1 MHRMSPL
8 DASFLHLEDHV
19 TQLHIGSLTILEGP
33 PPPFEDVLEM
43 VAGKLALVPRYRQV
57 VRFVPLAMGRPVWVD
72 DSHFNLR
79 YHLRR
84 TALPAPG
91 GEEELRI
98 LVGRIMSQHLDRA
111 KPLWEMWMV
120 EGLGAGRWALISKV
134 HHCMVDGVS
143 GTDLLTVIL
152 DRERKPVVSRQDPWK
167 PEPAPSGARLLA
179 DALVERTVSPYEA
192 LRATRAALRAP
203 RQFASL
209 LEDTARGM
217 IGMRGLVRRTVPS
230 SLNGPIGPHRRWSW
244 ARSQLSDVKAVRGAL
259 GGTVNDVVLACI
271 TNGFRELLRSRGE
284 SIDRVVRTMVPVSV
298 RSPGERGTYN
308 NRVSA
313 MFAEL
318 PVGIDDPRDRLD
330 SIRTQMEGLKES
342 KQAVAGEVLTS
353 LTGFAPPMLLALGE
367 RVATRVPQRSVNT
380 VTTNVPGPQYPL
392 YAAGRRLL
400 EAFPYVPL
408 GGRVRVGVAIFSY
421 DGALNFGVTGDYD
434 SAPDVN
440 VLCEGIEQG
449 MAALV
454 KLSAPPRVTP
464 KTRPKSRA
472 AKVAKRST
480 APRSTQRARPLR
492 QED

>member
-1 MHRMSPL
+1 MNRMSPL
-8 DASFLHLEDHV
+8 DASFLHLEDDV
-19 TQLHIGSLTILEGP
+19 TQLHIGSVAILEGP
-33 PPPFEDVLEM
+33 PPPFEEVLRM
-43 VAGKLALVPRYRQV
+43 VSGKLALVPRYRQV
-57 VRFVPLAMGRPVWVD
+57 VRFVPFAMGRPVWAD
-72 DSHFNLR
+72 DAHFNLG

-98 LVGRIMSQHLDRA
+98 LVGRIMSQQLDRA
-111 KPLWEMWMV
+111 KPLWEMWMA

-152 DRERKPVVSRQDPWK
+152 DKERDPVASPSDGWT
-167 PEPAPSGARLLA
+167 PEPAPTGMRLLA
-179 DALVERTVSPYEA
+179 DAVLQRTVSPYEA
-192 LRATRAALRAP
+192 VRSARAALRAP
-203 RQFASL
+203 RQFARIV
-209 LEDTARGM
+209 EDTTRGLV
-217 IGMRGLVRRTVPS
+217 GMRGLVRRTPPS
-230 SLNGPIGPHRRWSW
+230 SLNGPISPHRRWSW
-244 ARSQLSDVKAVRGAL
+244 ARSQLSDVKAIRAAL

-271 TNGFRELLRSRGE
+271 TNGFRELLLSRGE

-318 PVGIDDPRDRLD
+318 PVGIEDPAERLD
-330 SIRTQMEGLKES
+330 SIRAQMEGLKES

-353 LTGFAPPMLLALGE
+353 LSGFAPPMLLALGE
-367 RVATRVPQRSVNT
+367 RVATRVPQRNVNT

-408 GGRVRVGVAIFSY
+408 GGRVRIGVAIFSY

-434 SAPDVN
+434 TAYDVG
-440 VLCEGIEQG
+440 VLCDGIEKG
-449 MAALV
+449 VSELV
-454 KLSAPPRVTP
+454 KLATASRRPASATRTRRPAKPRAAAARAAGVRTP
-464 KTRPKSRA
+464 KKPAPK
-472 AKVAKRST
+472 
-480 APRSTQRARPLR
+480 
-492 QED
+492 

>member
-1 MHRMSPL
+1 MQRMSPL
-8 DASFLHLEDHV
+8 DASFLHLEDDV
-19 TQLHIGSLTILEGP
+19 TQLHIGSVTILEGP
-33 PPPFEDVLEM
+33 PPPFDEVVGM
-43 VAGKLALVPRYRQV
+43 VTGKLSLVPRYRQV

-72 DSHFNLR
+72 DAHFNLR

-98 LVGRIMSQHLDRA
+98 LVGRIMSQQLDRA

-120 EGLGAGRWALISKV
+120 EGLGAGRWALVSKV

-152 DRERKPVVSRQDPWK
+152 DKERDPGAPPDDAWT
-167 PEPAPSGARLLA
+167 PEPAPSGVRLLA
-179 DALVERTVSPYEA
+179 DALLERTVSPYEA
-192 LRATRAALRAP
+192 LRSARAAVRAP
-203 RQFASL
+203 LQFAGVV
-209 LEDTARGM
+209 EDTARSL
-217 IGMRGLVRRTVPS
+217 IGMRGLVRRTPPS
-230 SLNGPIGPHRRWSW
+230 SLNGPISPHRRWSW
-244 ARSQLSDVKAVRGAL
+244 ARSQLSDVKTIRAAL

-271 TNGFRELLRSRGE
+271 TNGFRQLLLSRGE

-318 PVGIDDPRDRLD
+318 PVGIEDPTERLN
-330 SIRTQMEGLKES
+330 SIRAQMEGLKES

-353 LTGFAPPMLLALGE
+353 LSGFAPPMLLALGE
-367 RVATRVPQRSVNT
+367 RVATRVPQRNINT

-434 SAPDVN
+434 TAYDVG
-440 VLCEGIEQG
+440 VLCDGIEKG
-449 MAALV
+449 MSELV
-454 KLSAPPRVTP
+454 KVADRSRPAPRGATAP
-464 KTRPKSRA
+464 RA
-472 AKVAKRST
+472 AK
-480 APRSTQRARPLR
+480 ARPSR
-492 QED
+492 RRAAKKPARP